1 MDLNCKYKD
10 IIVNRHS
17 DSLNSN
23 MTTTKIVNE
32 ILPGKMYEITN
43 DNLILSDFEKSS
55 IPIEDG
61 ENEYV
66 VIKNNWIDAKNIYTK
81 ESNILGFSGK
91 FIANTNTIKIPI
103 SKNYSF
109 FGIKMFKKGDH
120 LNFPDLKTNIPVSY
134 MDVGIN
140 YIDEYIMKKAGGVYL
155 EYHDRPHFHM
165 PLNADSKG
173 YMIIG
178 KVVDDDLLLAAFNI
192 PFGYA
197 LYTPENI
204 VHNDCFLLGQYL
216 VVYSKT
222 KYYSNVIMKNKNN
235 EPVKVEII

>member
-10 IIVNRHS
+10 IMVNRHS

-61 ENEYV
+61 KNEYI

-91 FIANTNTIKIPI
+91 FITNTNTIKIPI

>member
-10 IIVNRHS
+10 IMVNRHS

-32 ILPGKMYEITN
+32 ILPGKMYEITK
-43 DNLILSDFEKSS
+43 DNLIVSDFEKSS

-91 FIANTNTIKIPI
+91 FITNTNTIKIPI

>member
-10 IIVNRHS
+10 IMVNRHS

-23 MTTTKIVNE
+23 MTTTKIINE

-43 DNLILSDFEKSS
+43 DNLILSDFKKSS

-91 FIANTNTIKIPI
+91 FITNTNTIKIPI

-120 LNFPDLKTNIPVSY
+120 LNFPDLKTNIPVSH

-204 VHNDCFLLGQYL
+204 IHNDCFLLGQYL